1 MKSNKVVTANNK
13 GIAINY
19 TDTKKHY
26 FIEYDKIYSEVEN
39 KRFVKYQDVAV
50 NLNPT
55 QVKMYRLALYG
66 VEALS
71 QQEVDKLSFKDKL
84 QIENKKKSNQLK
96 INRWKQYLTH
106 AKVNS
111 LLIKLFPHSALI
123 QSIVA
128 DSDYHCDDLVNKAS
142 FKELGINH
150 KSLIDKMIE
159 LECLP
164 LNFYAIK

>member
-1 MKSNKVVTANNK
+1 MSQYHVSHIQSLKENGTYNQDNLTIMCNQCNTSLGSKNLNDYFKETGIIPSKRYIELNNWNENKV
-13 GIAINY
+13 
-19 TDTKKHY
+19 
-26 FIEYDKIYSEVEN
+26 
-39 KRFVKYQDVAV
+39 
-50 NLNPT
+50 
-55 QVKMYRLALYG
+55 
-66 VEALS
+66 
-71 QQEVDKLSFKDKL
+71 
-84 QIENKKKSNQLK
+84 QIENEKKSNQLK

-164 LNFYAIK
+164 FNFYAIK